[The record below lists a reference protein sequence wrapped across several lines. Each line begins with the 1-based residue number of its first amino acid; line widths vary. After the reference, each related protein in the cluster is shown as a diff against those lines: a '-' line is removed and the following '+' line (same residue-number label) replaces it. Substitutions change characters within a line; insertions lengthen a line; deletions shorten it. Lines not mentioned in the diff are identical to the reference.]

1 MLDENRYKDLTIM
14 DGYNERELELSK
26 IIKGRTVINFNP
38 VDYYQANK
46 KPENKKYYGTFI
58 RLYTYLT
65 YSIMAFNANKRP
77 DEFIDDSA
85 LINGFSTGAKVSIN
99 PIFDISSLTFVIA
112 LDLAYGFDIIG
123 YQNRYDRLLV
133 TLGIWYE
140 VKM

>member
-1 MLDENRYKDLTIM
+1 
-14 DGYNERELELSK
+14 
-26 IIKGRTVINFNP
+26 
-38 VDYYQANK
+38 
-46 KPENKKYYGTFI
+46 
-58 RLYTYLT
+58 
-65 YSIMAFNANKRP
+65 MAFNANKRP